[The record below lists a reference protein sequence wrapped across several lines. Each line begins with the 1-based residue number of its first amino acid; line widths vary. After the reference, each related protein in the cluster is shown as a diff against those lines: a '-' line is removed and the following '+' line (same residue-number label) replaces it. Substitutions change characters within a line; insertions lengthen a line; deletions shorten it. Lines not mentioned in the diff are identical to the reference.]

1 MPIISVPTSFN
12 ISLEFDAPGPGRRL
26 VALLIDMLVQLL
38 YLILINYFLNKVS
51 FGFGADAGFNSWAIG
66 LLAASPIFLYH
77 IVLESVANGQ
87 SIGKKIMKLRVVSI
101 NGGRPSISQLLI
113 RWLLRISDLW
123 IVILLFM
130 LVNVLAGGGGTES
143 IIAFLFGMGFLLT
156 DIILVANSKKAQR
169 VGDILAQTIVI
180 KTSVKESLH
189 NTIFRE
195 VEEGYVPAFPQVM
208 RISDKD
214 LNLIKS
220 LLSNAKNA
228 KHHEELAIAAAK
240 VKNYLQIQSD
250 MYPHEFL
257 ERLLKDYN
265 YLSVK

>member
-1 MPIISVPTSFN
+1 MPIVSVPTSFN
-12 ISLEFDAPGPGRRL
+12 ISLEFDAPGLGRRW
-26 VALLIDMLVQLL
+26 VALLIDMMVQVL
-38 YLILINYFLNKVS
+38 YIILANYILSSIS
-51 FGFGADAGFNSWAIG
+51 FGFGPDAGFNQWAIG
-66 LLAASPIFLYH
+66 LLVMSPVFLYH
-77 IVLESVANGQ
+77 ILFESLTNGQ
-87 SIGKKIMKLRVVSI
+87 SVGKKIMKLRVVSI

-130 LVNVLAGGGGTES
+130 LFYLLGSGGDTQGV
-143 IIAFLFGMGFLLT
+143 IAFLFGMGFLLT

-169 VGDILAQTIVI
+169 IGDILAQTIVI
-180 KTSVKESLH
+180 KTAAKESLH

-214 LNLIKS
+214 LNIIKT
-220 LLSNAKNA
+220 LLSNAKNSR
-228 KHHEELAIAAAK
+228 HHEDLGVAAAK
-240 VKNYLQIQSD
+240 VKNYLQIETD
-250 MYPHEFL
+250 MYPYEFL